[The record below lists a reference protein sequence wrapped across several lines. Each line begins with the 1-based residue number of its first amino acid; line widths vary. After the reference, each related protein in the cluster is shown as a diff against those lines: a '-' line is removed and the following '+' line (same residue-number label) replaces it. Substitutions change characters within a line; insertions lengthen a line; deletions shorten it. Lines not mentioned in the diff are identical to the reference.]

1 MDRGVLRPARSAIV
15 TLNKKDF
22 ADFAEHD
29 GLVLLG
35 ENDTEAH
42 DRR

>member
-1 MDRGVLRPARSAIV
+1 MDRGVLRPARLPLV

-22 ADFAEHD
+22 ADLAEHD

-35 ENDTEAH
+35 EHDTEA
-42 DRR
+42 